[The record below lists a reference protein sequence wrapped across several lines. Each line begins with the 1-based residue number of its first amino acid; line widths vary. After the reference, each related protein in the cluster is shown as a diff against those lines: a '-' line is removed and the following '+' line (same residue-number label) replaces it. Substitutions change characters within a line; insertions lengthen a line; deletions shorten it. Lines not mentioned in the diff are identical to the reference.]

1 MKNCLKKL
9 KKSKYDEDEQFVK
22 LFDNDVN
29 FLDEEKKSIPI
40 KAIFVEKRDDID
52 RSTLY
57 SFDGAFQLLPADVGK
72 I

>member
-29 FLDEEKKSIPI
+29 FLEDEKKSVP
-40 KAIFVEKRDDID
+40 IFVEKRM
-52 RSTLY
+52 TLT
-57 SFDGAFQLLPADVGK
+57 GQLYIVLMVPFSYCMQTWENLNL
-72 I
+72 